1 MPCKGNSPTEDDIS
15 GRAKLLRRIF
25 IMKIAKILSAA
36 AAAVVAVSAVAVSA
50 SADFRAITDG
60 APYLLSDGTGNY
72 GICVYSDG
80 DNKDGVPAVNID
92 GLDLSAITHVAFTF
106 DVIDDADNRDWWDG
120 MGGGAIV
127 VSAHSDLT
135 ADDADLYSKYNW
147 ATAGNFWGVVDEDL
161 GLETADPAQG
171 LVSTKVG
178 DYTYKIEADVINPLA
193 DGDIGTLKLYRIFMQ
208 AWSFTMSDIEVVKT
222 ELSDSNGNV
231 LATFDAKG
239 NLTLGGTSAP
249 AADDTSAPAD
259 DATDA
264 TGAGSTTASDSK
276 GSPDTGVEGVAA
288 VAGVAIVA
296 AGAVVLSKKRK

>member
-1 MPCKGNSPTEDDIS
+1 
-15 GRAKLLRRIF
+15 
-25 IMKIAKILSAA
+25 MKIAKILSAA

-60 APYLLSDGTGNY
+60 SQYLLSDGTGNY
-72 GICVYSDG
+72 GICLFSDG
-80 DNKDGVPAVNID
+80 TNKDGVPAMSID
-92 GLDLSAITHVAFTF
+92 GLDLAAVTHVAFTF

-135 ADDADLYSKYNW
+135 SNDADLYNKYNW
-147 ATAGNFWGVVDEDL
+147 ATAGNFWGVIDEDL
-161 GLETADPAQG
+161 GLETLDAAQG
-171 LVSTKVG
+171 IQAVKVG
-178 DYTYKIEADVINPLA
+178 DYTYKIEADVINPVA
-193 DGDIGTLKLYRIFMQ
+193 NGDIGNLSLYRVFMQ

-222 ELSDSNGNV
+222 ELSDSNGNL
-231 LATFDAKG
+231 LASFDAKG
-239 NLTLGGTSAP
+239 NLTLGGAAASDDT
-249 AADDTSAPAD
+249 AADDAASGDTAS

-264 TGAGSTTASDSK
+264 GTTTPADTK

-288 VAGVAIVA
+288 VAGVAVVA

>member
-1 MPCKGNSPTEDDIS
+1 
-15 GRAKLLRRIF
+15 
-25 IMKIAKILSAA
+25 MKIAKILSAA

-135 ADDADLYSKYNW
+135 TTDADLYNKYNW
-147 ATAGNFWGVVDEDL
+147 ATAGNFWGVIDEDL
-161 GLETADPAQG
+161 GLETLDAAQG
-171 LVSTKVG
+171 IQAVKVG
-178 DYTYKIEADVINPLA
+178 DYTYKIEADVINPVA
-193 DGDIGTLKLYRIFMQ
+193 NGDIGNLSLYRVFMQ
-208 AWSFTMSDIEVVKT
+208 AWSFTMSDIEVIKT
-222 ELSDSNGNV
+222 ELSDANGNL
-231 LATFDAKG
+231 LASFDAKG
-239 NLTLGGTSAP
+239 NVTLGASSA
-249 AADDTSAPAD
+249 AADDTAAD
-259 DATDA
+259 DATAADD
-264 TGAGSTTASDSK
+264 TASDATNAGTTTPSK

-288 VAGVAIVA
+288 VAGVAVVA

>member
-60 APYLLSDGTGNY
+60 APYLISDGTGNY

-135 ADDADLYSKYNW
+135 AEDADLYSKYNW
-147 ATAGNFWGVVDEDL
+147 ASAGEFWGVVDEDL
-161 GLETADPAQG
+161 GLETADAARG
-171 LVSTKVG
+171 IVSTKVG
-178 DYTYKIEADVINPLA
+178 DYTYKIEADVINPVA
-193 DGDIGTLKLYRIFMQ
+193 NGDIGTLKLYRIFMQ

-249 AADDTSAPAD
+249 AD
-259 DATDA
+259 DAADA

>member
-1 MPCKGNSPTEDDIS
+1 
-15 GRAKLLRRIF
+15 
-25 IMKIAKILSAA
+25 MKIEKILSAA

-60 APYLLSDGTGNY
+60 TQYLLADGTGNY
-72 GICVYSDG
+72 GICLFSDG
-80 DNKDGVPAVNID
+80 TNKDNIPAMSID

-135 ADDADLYSKYNW
+135 TTDADLYNKYNW
-147 ATAGNFWGVVDEDL
+147 ATAGNFWGVIDEDL
-161 GLETADPAQG
+161 GLETLDAAQG
-171 LVSTKVG
+171 IQAVKVG
-178 DYTYKIEADVINPLA
+178 DYTYKIEADVINPVA
-193 DGDIGTLKLYRIFMQ
+193 NGDIGNLSLYRVFMQ

-222 ELSDSNGNV
+222 ELSDANGNL
-231 LATFDAKG
+231 LASFDAKG
-239 NLTLGGTSAP
+239 NPTLGASSA
-249 AADDTSAPAD
+249 AADDTAAD
-259 DATDA
+259 DATADDAASDA
-264 TGAGSTTASDSK
+264 TNAGTTTPSK

-288 VAGVAIVA
+288 GAGVAVVA

>member
-1 MPCKGNSPTEDDIS
+1 
-15 GRAKLLRRIF
+15 
-25 IMKIAKILSAA
+25 MKIAKILSAA

-50 SADFRAITDG
+50 NADFRAISDG
-60 APYLLSDGTGNY
+60 TQYLLADGTGNY
-72 GICVYSDG
+72 GICLFSDG
-80 DNKDGVPAVNID
+80 TNKDGVPAMSID

-135 ADDADLYSKYNW
+135 TNDADLYNKYNW
-147 ATAGNFWGVVDEDL
+147 ASAGNFWGVIDEDL
-161 GLETADPAQG
+161 GLETQDPAQG
-171 LVSTKVG
+171 INAVKVG
-178 DYTYKIEADVINPLA
+178 DYTYKIEADVINPVA
-193 DGDIGTLKLYRIFMQ
+193 NGDIGNLSLYRVFMQ

-222 ELSDSNGNV
+222 ELSDSNGNL

-239 NLTLGGTSAP
+239 NVTLAGGAAAP
-249 AADDTSAPAD
+249 VDDTAADDTAS

-264 TGAGSTTASDSK
+264 GASTTTPSK

>member
-1 MPCKGNSPTEDDIS
+1 
-15 GRAKLLRRIF
+15 
-25 IMKIAKILSAA
+25 MKIAKILSAA

-50 SADFRAITDG
+50 NADFRAISDG
-60 APYLLSDGTGNY
+60 SQYLLADGTGNY
-72 GICVYSDG
+72 GICLFSDG
-80 DNKDGVPAVNID
+80 TNKDGVPAMSID

-135 ADDADLYSKYNW
+135 TNDADLYNKYNW
-147 ATAGNFWGVVDEDL
+147 ASAGNFWGVIDEDL
-161 GLETADPAQG
+161 GLETQDPAQG
-171 LVSTKVG
+171 INAVKVG
-178 DYTYKIEADVINPLA
+178 DYTYKIEADVINPVA
-193 DGDIGTLKLYRIFMQ
+193 NGDIGNLSLYRVFMQ

-222 ELSDSNGNV
+222 ELSDSNGNL

-239 NLTLGGTSAP
+239 NVTLAGGAAAP
-249 AADDTSAPAD
+249 ADDTAADDTAS

-264 TGAGSTTASDSK
+264 GASTTTPSK

>member
-1 MPCKGNSPTEDDIS
+1 
-15 GRAKLLRRIF
+15 
-25 IMKIAKILSAA
+25 MKIAKILSAA

-50 SADFRAITDG
+50 NADFRAITDG
-60 APYLLSDGTGNY
+60 SQYLLADGTGNY
-72 GICVYSDG
+72 GICLFSDG
-80 DNKDGVPAVNID
+80 TNKDGVPAMSID

-135 ADDADLYSKYNW
+135 TNDADLYNKYNW
-147 ATAGNFWGVVDEDL
+147 ASAGNFWGVIDEDL
-161 GLETADPAQG
+161 GLETQDPAQG
-171 LVSTKVG
+171 INAVKVG
-178 DYTYKIEADVINPLA
+178 DYTYKIEADVINPVA
-193 DGDIGTLKLYRIFMQ
+193 NGDIGNLSLYRVFMQ

-222 ELSDSNGNV
+222 ELSDSNGNL

-239 NLTLGGTSAP
+239 NVTLAGGAAAP
-249 AADDTSAPAD
+249 ADDTAAADDTAS

-264 TGAGSTTASDSK
+264 GASTTTPSK